1 MAARP
6 TITDV
11 SMSNFGVPWT
21 GAVQK
26 TPAIVA
32 AGNAGYAWA
41 LDCDSGDAIT
51 IGADYGIYNTDQSF
65 NVPVDITTFKDPT

>member
-1 MAARP
+1 MSARP

-21 GAVQK
+21 GGVQK
-26 TPAIVA
+26 TPAIVT
-32 AGNAGYAWA
+32 AGNAGYAWC

-51 IGADYGIYNTDQSF
+51 IGADYGIYNTDQNA
-65 NVPVDITTFKDPT
+65 NVSVEITTFRDPV

>member
-6 TITDV
+6 V
-11 SMSNFGVPWT
+11 VGNVAMSNFGVPWT
-21 GAVQK
+21 GLVQK
-26 TPAIVA
+26 TPAIVI

-65 NVPVDITTFKDPT
+65 NVPVEITNFRDSV